1 MCPLCLCEDR
11 VSCKSCC
18 TALNAE
24 AGGKE
29 DVVRLQLSLCRL
41 RMYMYTREQPLTA
54 ALSSACQVSPAERQ
68 LVTELL
74 ALYTPD
80 AVAGQAKLAKG
91 RRAAGP
97 AAEQVL
103 LDVLGL
109 EGGPGQAAGQSIIRL
124 AALTQLAGLYTSLTP
139 SDQQKLLQVLA
150 SNLTHSQSDTS
161 VESNMHCLGLL

>member
-1 MCPLCLCEDR
+1 MATAIAVQIAH
-11 VSCKSCC
+11 VSVC
-18 TALNAE
+18 
-24 AGGKE
+24 
-29 DVVRLQLSLCRL
+29 
-41 RMYMYTREQPLTA
+41 REQPVRA
-54 ALSSACQVSPAERQ
+54 ALSSVRQVSPAERQ

-109 EGGPGQAAGQSIIRL
+109 EGGPGRASGQSIIRL

-139 SDQQKLLQVLA
+139 SNQQRLLEVLNIQSCTFTTGILPS
-150 SNLTHSQSDTS
+150 SNLD
-161 VESNMHCLGLL
+161 CKGLL